1 MMEKTLSS
9 KESLALITEMIGKAK
24 KEAGGDGGFQLLL
37 WGWVVAGCNFGH
49 YALDKAGFDTP
60 YLVWLA
66 IVPAVLVSFWK
77 SYQRRNQARVKT
89 HLDEVL
95 GQLWLVVFVG
105 MVIVLSFMRVLDFNQ
120 NPIILILA
128 GIGILTT
135 GAMVK
140 EPSLKMGGVV
150 LFLGAIVGLLLPVSE
165 QYLVAGIAMVA
176 GYLVPGYLIKKKYGS
191 RV

>member
-1 MMEKTLSS
+1 MEKSFSS

-37 WGWVVAGCNFGH
+37 WGWVVALCNFGH
-49 YALDKAGFDTP
+49 YSLEKIGNDTP
-60 YLVWLA
+60 YMVWLA
-66 IVPAVLVSFWK
+66 IIPAVVVSIWH
-77 SYQRRNQARVKT
+77 SIRRRNHARIKT

-95 GQLWLVVFVG
+95 GQLWLVIFVG
-105 MVIVLSFMRVLDFNQ
+105 MVIVLSFMSVLDFNQ

-135 GAMVK
+135 GALIK
-140 EPSLKMGGVV
+140 DNSLKIGGVV
-150 LFLGAIVGLLLPVSE
+150 LFLGAIVGLLLPVPE

-176 GYLVPGYLIKKKYGS
+176 GYLIPGYIIKKKYGR